1 MHERLQLMPSQEY
14 PGIACVFNVDELYGV
29 ISVNKKIKTIFI
41 FKFYTRISQ
50 MKSNAFL
57 IKFLN

>member
-14 PGIACVFNVDELYGV
+14 PGIACGFNVDELYGV

-41 FKFYTRISQ
+41 FTRIQ
-50 MKSNAFL
+50 GFL
-57 IKFLN
+57 K